1 MKPLCKFFE
10 YFWKIRTIYL
20 SDSNST
26 IKKVY

>member
-1 MKPLCKFFE
+1 LKNSDN
-10 YFWKIRTIYL
+10 L